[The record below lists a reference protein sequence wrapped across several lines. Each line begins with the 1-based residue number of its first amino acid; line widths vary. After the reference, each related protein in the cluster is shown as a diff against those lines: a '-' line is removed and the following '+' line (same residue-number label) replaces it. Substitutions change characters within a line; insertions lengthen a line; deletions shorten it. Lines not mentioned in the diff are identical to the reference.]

1 MIESFIFTPISK
13 TTEGVKLA
21 LQNGTAL
28 ITKKE
33 ILNIEWEHFSEVVPG
48 IFVDLDLVNEFTPE
62 YFNTSIV
69 GKKAAAPH
77 NALYIGLPCNHKI
90 QVYDADVE
98 FYGKDNT
105 LYREP
110 NLVYHKI
117 EFDTET
123 TVGELYKNA
132 WKYSYTKTWYSK
144 LSEKKSLQQLLK
156 PLLAKKIFRMY
167 GYPSDRLADYG
178 RIVLFLL
185 SKVSLTDDE
194 RSKLSVLLDNAP
206 SIDDISDVIDR
217 ESSLQTFVNKVKE
230 DPLMFLNNGFVD

>member
-1 MIESFIFTPISK
+1 MIENFIFTPISK

-28 ITKKE
+28 ITNRELFSIDWNNFNE
-33 ILNIEWEHFSEVVPG
+33 IVPG
-48 IFVDLDLVNEFTPE
+48 IFVDKDLINDFTPE

-77 NALYIGLPCNHKI
+77 NALYIGLPCNNKI
-90 QVYDADVE
+90 KVYEPDVE

-105 LYREP
+105 LYRES

-117 EFDTET
+117 DFDTET
-123 TVGELYKNA
+123 TIGELYKNA

-156 PLLAKKIFRMY
+156 PLLAKKIFRLY

-178 RIVLFLL
+178 RIILFLL

-194 RSKLSVLLDNAP
+194 RDKLSVLLDNAP

-217 ESSLQTFVNKVKE
+217 ESGLQSFVNKVKE
-230 DPLMFLNNGFVD
+230 DPLTFLNNGFVD